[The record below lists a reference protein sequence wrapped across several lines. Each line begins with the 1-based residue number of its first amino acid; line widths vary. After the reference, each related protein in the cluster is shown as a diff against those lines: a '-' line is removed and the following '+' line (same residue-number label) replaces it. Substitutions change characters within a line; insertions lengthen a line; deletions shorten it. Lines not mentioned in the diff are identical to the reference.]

1 MYTHME
7 SFSRETPTPQHTLEK
22 LAGALA
28 DSGGSSVWAGLDMD
42 FLRPHFGRVAREV
55 LTERQWE
62 ILSLFIAGALETE
75 IAARLQIS
83 QPTVHK
89 AIFGDGDRGGA
100 MKKLKA
106 RLENDETFL
115 SALAVAREGTHVD
128 DDTAIVVRNW
138 FQHIGPSHYQAF
150 VPMSAL
156 LVMFFLRDRKAQIT
170 YQTLR
175 RHLPAPVITAAMR
188 MLVPLGYVH
197 TDGITITIRKT
208 PLGEVKT

>member
-1 MYTHME
+1 MHE
-7 SFSRETPTPQHTLEK
+7 SSRETPTPAHTLEK
-22 LAGALA
+22 LASALA
-28 DSGGSSVWAGLDMD
+28 GDDSRSVWAGVDMD

-62 ILSLFIAGALETE
+62 ILSLFIAGDLETE

-115 SALAVAREGTHVD
+115 SALAASREGTQVD
-128 DDTAIVVRNW
+128 DDTAIIVRNW

-150 VPMSAL
+150 VPMAAL
-156 LVMFFLRDRKAQIT
+156 LVMFFLRDKKAQIS
-170 YQTLR
+170 YATLR
-175 RHLPAPVITAAMR
+175 QHLPSPVVTAAMR

-197 TDGITITIRKT
+197 TDGITITVKKT
-208 PLGEVKT
+208 PLGEVKR